1 MKLVTDLREWRTIR
15 KALKGSIGFVPTMG
29 HLHEGHASLCARA
42 RSENDIVVASIFVN
56 PTQFNE
62 PADYQRYPRTLN
74 ADEELCRR
82 CGASVVY
89 APAASDVYPPG
100 VSIEVPSLP
109 RVATEPRLEDAARP
123 GHFAGVCQVVMRLFR
138 LVRPAVGV
146 FGEKDWQQ
154 LQVVR
159 AMVAHAGLAID
170 IVGMATVREADGL
183 ALSSRN
189 RFLSPEDRRRGLTLS
204 RALTAA
210 GRAGGPEEAE
220 RVMARLLAEEG
231 ISPDYA
237 VVRDAASLGPVRHG
251 AARALIAARVGSV
264 RLLDNMPWPNP
275 AP

>member
-1 MKLVTDLREWRTIR
+1 MG
-15 KALKGSIGFVPTMG
+15 AL
-29 HLHEGHASLCARA
+29 HDGHAALIRLGSALARQRRLA
-42 RSENDIVVASIFVN
+42 GGCVVSIFVN

-74 ADEELCRR
+74 ADEEICRR
-82 CGASVVY
+82 CGTSVVY
-89 APAASDVYPPG
+89 APAAADVYPPG
-100 VSIEVPSLP
+100 VSIEVPALP
-109 RVATEPRLEDAARP
+109 RVAIEPKLEDAARP

-138 LVRPAVGV
+138 LVRPVVAV

-159 AMVAHAGLAID
+159 AMVQRAELPID

-210 GRAGGPEEAE
+210 GRAGSPEEAE
-220 RVMARLLAEEG
+220 GVMARLLAEEG

-237 VVRDAASLGPVRHG
+237 VVRDAASLGPVG
-251 AARALIAARVGSV
+251 QEAARALIAARVGSV